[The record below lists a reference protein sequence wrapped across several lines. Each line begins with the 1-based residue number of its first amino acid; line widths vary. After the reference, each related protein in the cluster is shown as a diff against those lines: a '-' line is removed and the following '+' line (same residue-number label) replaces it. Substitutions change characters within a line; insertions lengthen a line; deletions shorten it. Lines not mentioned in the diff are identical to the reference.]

1 MRQGELYDTLPR
13 WRPHRSARI
22 EGADVRTL
30 GRDTA
35 AGSRRPG
42 DPPRP
47 SPSRTKDSTRLGPR
61 RRPCLAA
68 ALLAC
73 AALSYA
79 ALLGPT

>member
-1 MRQGELYDTLPR
+1 MRQGELFDTLPR
-13 WRPHRSARI
+13 WRPHRPARI

-30 GRDTA
+30 KRDTA

-47 SPSRTKDSTRLGPR
+47 SPSRTKDSTRRSPR

-68 ALLAC
+68 VLF
-73 AALSYA
+73 SYA